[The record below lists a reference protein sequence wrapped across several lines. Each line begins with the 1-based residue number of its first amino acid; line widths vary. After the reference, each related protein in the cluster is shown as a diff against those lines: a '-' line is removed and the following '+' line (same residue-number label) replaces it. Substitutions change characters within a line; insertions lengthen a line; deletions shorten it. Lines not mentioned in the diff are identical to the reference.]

1 MSMRELKRA
10 GVLARVAAETLTLR
24 SAAALMAVSYRQ
36 AKRLYQRYRKKGA
49 AGLRHGSAG
58 QASNR
63 ATSARRR
70 KRVLA
75 LVREKYSGGVDER
88 FGPTLAAEHLA
99 SEDRITVDHET
110 LRRWMLAVGLW
121 SRARK
126 RSPHRRRRERKAHLG
141 CRSRGREEHAPTAPW
156 KLQNSFHSFH
166 TPPLLQCE
174 KGHF

>member
-49 AGLRHGSAG
+49 AGLRHSSAG

-99 SEDRITVDHET
+99 SEDGLTVDHET
-110 LRRWMLAVGLW
+110 LRRWMLAAGLW

-126 RSPHRRRRERKAHLG
+126 PSPHRRRRERIAHFGELVQLDG
-141 CRSRGREEHAPTAPW
+141 SVHALVRTPRARELFVDAGR
-156 KLQNSFHSFH
+156 
-166 TPPLLQCE
+166 
-174 KGHF
+174 